1 MTLAFLVTYNKPMLK
16 LCAKMHLCILIDA
29 SEHDCN
35 LTYASQYM
43 I

>member
-1 MTLAFLVTYNKPMLK
+1 MTLAFLVTCNKPMIK
-16 LCAKMHLCILIDA
+16 LFAKMQLCILIDA
-29 SEHDCN
+29 SKHDCN